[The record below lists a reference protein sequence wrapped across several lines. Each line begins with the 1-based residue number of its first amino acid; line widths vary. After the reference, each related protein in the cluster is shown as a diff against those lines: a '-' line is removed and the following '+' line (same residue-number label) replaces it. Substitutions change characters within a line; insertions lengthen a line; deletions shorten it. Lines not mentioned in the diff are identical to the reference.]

1 MNLSKASLI
10 LHRVANWVTN
20 LSLSAIFLCLN
31 TCSSLESREL
41 ERRSL
46 AQKKFP
52 SCTQKIPYGQAINR
66 ARLMLMCH

>member
-31 TCSSLESREL
+31 TCSSLESRAL
-41 ERRSL
+41 ERWHI

-52 SCTQKIPYGQAINR
+52 PGKQKIPYRHAINSK
-66 ARLMLMCH
+66 LGMLMCR